1 CFSAALGAVAC
12 PPTVARG
19 AGYSALLWSATA
31 LPYLFALL
39 ALDIHAPLIP
49 AALASIVIVAAFVFI
64 PLGPGFVGTWQAGC
78 VLALDLF
85 CVPRDQ
91 AVRYSLL
98 TWVVQMLLNVGLGG
112 FLLAREALSLRELM
126 RTSETAA
133 GTAVEGQR

>member
-12 PPTVARG
+12 PPTVARV
-19 AGYSALLWSATA
+19 AGYSALLWSANA

-64 PLGPGFVGTWQAGC
+64 PQGPGFVGTWQAGC

-85 CVPRDQ
+85 GVPRDQ
-91 AVRYSLL
+91 AVGYSLL
-98 TWVVQMLLNVGLGG
+98 TWVVQMLLNVGVGG
-112 FLLAREALSLRELM
+112 FFGGAQGPAPRRVLPPSGSAAA
-126 RTSETAA
+126 TAA
-133 GTAVEGQR
+133 EGPR